1 MNENTKK
8 LVTENM
14 GLAVYVANMY
24 RNQDQIEYND
34 LIQIAYIGLIKAA
47 NNYDET
53 TGNKFSTFSVYVMK
67 NEIRCAFRSDNKVAK
82 IKTQSLDL
90 VINSG
95 SESKDVELHSLIKDD
110 TANKFEDDKAN
121 KEMVSD
127 LLSELNEKE
136 RMIVEL
142 AFGIGCDKRSQP
154 QISIETGVSQAHVSR
169 IRTRSL
175 LKMKH
180 KYLEWCGGVI

>member
-1 MNENTKK
+1 MNEDTKK
-8 LVTENM
+8 LVTENI

-24 RNQDQIEYND
+24 RNQDLIEYDD
-34 LIQIAYIGLIKAA
+34 LNQIAYIGLIKAA

-67 NEIRCAFRSDNKVAK
+67 NEIRCAFRSNNKVAK

-90 VINSG
+90 VVNSD
-95 SESKDVELHSLIKDD
+95 SESKNVELHSLIKDEN
-110 TANKFEDDKAN
+110 ANVFEDDKAN
-121 KEMVSD
+121 KEMVND
-127 LLSELNEKE
+127 LLSELSEKE
-136 RMIVEL
+136 RMIIEL
-142 AFGIGCDKRSQP
+142 AFGIGCDKKSQQ
-154 QISIETGVSQAHVSR
+154 QITKETGVSQAHVSR

-180 KYLEWCGGVI
+180 KYLEWCGGGA